1 MPTGRGWRTMGITID
16 RMHIDRVLTA
26 LRQQEGW
33 YRLDAAEALCPD
45 LTVDQVF
52 LAIDYSARSGQ
63 VYLRVDANQT
73 YWLMALHPM
82 AGEYSL
88 APSADLQS
96 LKQGASIS

>member
-1 MPTGRGWRTMGITID
+1 MGITID
-16 RMHIDRVLTA
+16 QVHIARVLTA
-26 LRQQEGW
+26 LRQQERW

-52 LAIDYSARSGQ
+52 LAIDYLTRSGQ

-73 YWLMALHPM
+73 YWLMALHSA

-88 APSADLQS
+88 ASPAGVQHMTHGPSLS
-96 LKQGASIS
+96 